1 MPQVLDWT
9 ATEVGNPGRTI
20 SRGEVPSIASLQLE
34 RIKAMA
40 IATDHPNAGVV
51 RASLR
56 PEQGE
61 QIRVFTRRKAVISA
75 ASGEHIDDSG
85 TVVIEIVPDPASPEK
100 FVRLYIHNNRLLLS
114 TEDLF
119 S

>member
-1 MPQVLDWT
+1 MPQVLDWA

-20 SRGEVPSIASLQLE
+20 SRGEVPSIASLQLD
-34 RIKAMA
+34 RIQTMA
-40 IATDHPNAGVV
+40 IATDHPMAGLV

-61 QIRVFTRRKAVISA
+61 QIRVFTRRRAEIKASN
-75 ASGEHIDDSG
+75 GEQVGDSG
-85 TVVIEIVPDPASPEK
+85 TVVIEITPDPASPEK
-100 FVRLYIHNNRLLLS
+100 FVRLYIHNNGLLLS

>member
-20 SRGEVPSIASLQLE
+20 SRGEVPSIASLQLDQ
-34 RIKAMA
+34 IKAMA
-40 IATDHPNAGVV
+40 VVTDHPFARVV

-61 QIRVFTRRKAVISA
+61 HIRVFTRRKAEIRA
-75 ASGEHIDDSG
+75 ADGTQVGDSG
-85 TVVIEIVPDPASPEK
+85 TVVIEIAPDPSSPEK
-100 FVRLYIHNNRLLLS
+100 FVRLYIHNDGLLLS

>member
-34 RIKAMA
+34 RIKTMSV
-40 IATDHPNAGVV
+40 ATDHPMAGLV

-61 QIRVFTRRKAVISA
+61 QIRVFTRRRAEVNA
-75 ASGEHIDDSG
+75 ATGAQVSDSG
-85 TVVIEIVPDPASPEK
+85 TVVIEITPDPSCPEK
-100 FVRLYIHNNRLLLS
+100 FVRLYIHNNGLLLS